1 MPGAFGIIWRVR
13 ALLYACA
20 SSCAEQT
27 KKKKKKKKKNQQK
40 KKPFANSARGECN
53 SLGVSFST
61 LPASQEC
68 SLNKKIRV

>member
-27 KKKKKKKKKNQQK
+27 KKKKKKKKKSTK